1 MGLDEQEKPIRQ
13 QPKSD
18 ETTSKAHLKP
28 VWMGI
33 LPAVTMSRLVGRAGR
48 AASWR
53 APVLGP
59 PHTQKSDPT
68 VPTVGVPHRSG
79 QRKADRPEVM
89 RTTHNQRQQCHQSK
103 AEM

>member
-33 LPAVTMSRLVGRAGR
+33 LPAVTIQGPSKTRLDGDSAGR
-48 AASWR
+48 DDGR
-53 APVLGP
+53 
-59 PHTQKSDPT
+59 
-68 VPTVGVPHRSG
+68 
-79 QRKADRPEVM
+79 RPGFW
-89 RTTHNQRQQCHQSK
+89 
-103 AEM
+103 AESS

>member
-33 LPAVTMSRLVGRAGR
+33 LPAVTMTVTTATRGHL
-48 AASWR
+48 
-53 APVLGP
+53 
-59 PHTQKSDPT
+59 TQGGS
-68 VPTVGVPHRSG
+68 
-79 QRKADRPEVM
+79 AERP
-89 RTTHNQRQQCHQSK
+89 R
-103 AEM
+103 

>member
-33 LPAVTMSRLVGRAGR
+33 LPAVTMIPAGLATRMPWTWWPSRF
-48 AASWR
+48 WR
-53 APVLGP
+53 DG
-59 PHTQKSDPT
+59 
-68 VPTVGVPHRSG
+68 
-79 QRKADRPEVM
+79 M
-89 RTTHNQRQQCHQSK
+89 C
-103 AEM
+103 